1 MKIRNIIFDMDGTIL
16 NTLDDMCCSVNYMMN
31 AAGLE
36 SLSIDKVREYVGNGV
51 RTLVR
56 RCLPASI
63 DGAEFEKYFLIFSNH
78 YDIHKNDQTAPYD
91 GILELM
97 QTLKELG
104 YGMAVVSN
112 KYDSAV
118 KELSQTLFNGYLKS
132 AIGAGDNVRLKP
144 ESDGVIVAM
153 RELGANADDT
163 VYIGD
168 SEVDVA
174 TARNAKLPFIG
185 VTWGF
190 RTIEQLKSEGAK
202 LIIDKPCELLSI
214 LEGMNE

>member
-16 NTLDDMCCSVNYMMN
+16 NTLDDMCNSVNYMMN

-36 SLSIDKVREYVGNGV
+36 SLSIEKVREYVGNGV

-56 RCLPASI
+56 RCLPESI
-63 DGAEFEKYFLIFSNH
+63 DGEEFEKYFLIFSNH
-78 YDIHKNDQTAPYD
+78 YDIHKNDLTAPYD
-91 GILELM
+91 GIIELM
-97 QTLKELG
+97 QSLKERG

-118 KELSQTLFNGYLKS
+118 KELSQTLFNGYLSS
-132 AIGAGDNVRLKP
+132 AIGAGENIRLKP
-144 ESDGVIVAM
+144 ESDGVILAM
-153 RELGANADDT
+153 RELGAKVEDT
-163 VYIGD
+163 IYIGD

-174 TARNAKLPFIG
+174 TARNAKLPFVG

-190 RTIEQLKSEGAK
+190 RTAQQLKKEGAK
-202 LIIDKPCELLSI
+202 LIIYTPNELLSI